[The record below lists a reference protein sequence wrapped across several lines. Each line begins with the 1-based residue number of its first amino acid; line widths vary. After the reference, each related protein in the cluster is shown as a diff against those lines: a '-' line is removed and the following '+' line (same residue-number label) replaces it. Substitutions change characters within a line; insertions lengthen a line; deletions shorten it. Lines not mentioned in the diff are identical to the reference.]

1 MSKRAGSAKILSGM
15 EPEVDEWF
23 TSKFGKMTE
32 PQERAIPLIRDGKNV
47 LISSPTGS
55 GKTLTA
61 FLAIINELLALEK
74 RGELEKRV
82 YCVYVSP
89 LKALA
94 NDIEKNL
101 IAPLA
106 EISAIAESVGGIRVA
121 VRSGDTSNSDRQK
134 MLRKPPHILITTPE
148 SLGIILSA
156 PRFRELLV
164 GVRWII
170 VDEIHEI
177 CSSKRG
183 VQLALNLERLRE
195 LAGVNFVR
203 VGLSATQAPIEEI
216 GLFLGGHEGGH
227 PRPMQIIEAKMGKDL
242 DVRVLAPTDRMN
254 ELPVDVVN
262 AALYERLEGMI
273 RAHTTTIVFTNT
285 RSGTERVALKL
296 KEMGIESMA
305 AHHGSLSKETRLEVE
320 GQLRGGQLQA
330 VVTSTSLELGID
342 IGSVDLVAQIG
353 SPKSISKGLQR
364 VGRSGHGVGRTSK
377 GRLIAFDND
386 DLIECAVLVKNA
398 KLGHIDRVAIPR
410 NCLDVL
416 AQGLVGMSLE
426 EVWKTDDAYALVRR
440 AHPYREL
447 TREDFDS
454 VMRYLGGQEM
464 EDIYAKL
471 WYDPDKG
478 EFGRKKG
485 GRMIY
490 YLNSGTIPD
499 EADYQVFSDKGR
511 HLGKLSEKF
520 VERLSGKDVFVL
532 GGRTYEFMR
541 ARGTKVFV
549 KDATGRRPTVP
560 SWTGEMLPRSFDLSM
575 QVGAFRGELD
585 KALRDG
591 SREDVIEW
599 LEKDYFLDAD
609 AAGDIAAYAAEQM
622 AMAGF
627 LPSDRT
633 LCVESYA
640 DDKGQHHAIFH
651 FPFGRRVNDALARGY
666 ASALSKKLKANVKV
680 STNDDAFIVTAAKA
694 FDVRALPGM
703 LKTGDFEALLR
714 SAIMGTELYKQR
726 FRHVA
731 GRSFLVLRNYMGRE
745 ISVSR
750 QQMRS
755 QRILEAL
762 AEHPEFPVVK
772 ETLAEIFNEVLD
784 VPHALKVLGWL
795 ESGEVEIRH
804 VKSEEAP
811 SPFAYNV
818 LVSDMADIVLLEDK
832 AALLREMHSKV
843 LKRILG
849 DGMEPLFRPEI
860 VKQHFKGKFP
870 AITKKEDVPAL
881 LRAAGPQRLFTTR
894 GRNAYEWNGVS
905 PEELNAWCEELI
917 AEGALV
923 SARAREVV
931 WAVPEDLPKL
941 AALFADGAKTR
952 AKEKE
957 FLSMLADGK
966 VHVSAE
972 LEKAL
977 SLDRK
982 KLKDV
987 ATELERRY
995 LISRADSG
1003 GKSYRLL
1010 DVKPADRAA
1019 SMRDLAIRTL
1029 GSSGP
1034 MLAEELALEL
1044 GAGVSETKNLLGLL
1058 DEEGLLFSGGITYLE
1073 TQYAL
1078 KADVE
1083 ALRGTNGE
1091 RGINIDDVNGL
1102 LLEKQFRR
1110 YLSVACYF
1118 EANPDVGL
1126 AMDLAWRVEDYRP
1139 AELDAMWAS
1148 GEVVVGRF
1156 VGGRVRYVAK
1166 HDAELLHAFR
1176 GPGRLSERE
1185 QIILELIEKHP
1196 GIGIE
1201 DVVKKTGLDKEVA
1214 REAVYML
1221 DRGLYVARAVGS
1233 SAGRNHYVRYVPE
1246 NVEKNPLPL
1255 LLERYV
1261 RSFGP
1266 VTVRQLERLLRAE
1279 RISLDATLS
1288 ALVTGGK
1295 IHSFAVSGEKEQ
1307 YFVAEEDFEHLGK
1320 SKPDETVRV
1329 LSILDPFT
1337 LHFSR
1342 EIEARWGEGWYYP
1355 IFKGTRPCGIVELWE
1370 MSGRV
1375 EVRNVELES
1384 SVTMAEVLEALEKIS
1399 PYFNAMHMDT
1409 TTVAGTQGKLVGDMS
1424 QKELEPFIGAGFVKV
1439 QTWLAKGI
1447 DTERVLT
1454 FDDFVSF
1461 LLWRQGLAPQTRFS
1475 SIGELDD
1482 ALVGLRSEDEAG
1494 ARLSSSLRGLSFKTV
1509 NGLNLGFGIP
1519 NVMMWLTEESAR
1531 RYRDALQEPET
1542 PVERSV
1548 IRALQRSG
1556 GMGRKALVEGLMG
1569 GAGGRDSL
1577 SRMFR
1582 KCMVMRNSFGRY
1594 VAVPGTPGDRSEARK
1609 WLVEH
1614 IVRNF
1619 VIASPET
1626 ISTHTNG
1633 EIGAPE
1639 ARAHL
1644 HALRTEGKLAK
1655 GFLLGEDC
1663 SSPWM
1668 PNSIPYWM
1676 PVEFVSKPVP
1686 KIEGDTLIGPGWKD
1700 RVSHYLR
1707 PWVQQKLG
1715 LGSAYLVFSSG
1726 RLVGGFLGCKVG
1738 GGVRVKKFSGND
1750 DAWQVARRQAAQQGQ
1765 RLTMVAE
1772 DEGEEER
1779 DDDSIDEWAKKLM
1792 LTTVRKK

>member
-1 MSKRAGSAKILSGM
+1 MSKHAGSAKILSGM
-15 EPEVDEWF
+15 EPEVGEWF

-61 FLAIINELLALEK
+61 FLAILNELLALEK
-74 RGELEKRV
+74 RGELEKRI

-101 IAPLA
+101 LSPLS
-106 EISAIAESVGGIRVA
+106 EISVIAENEPGIRVA

-156 PRFRELLV
+156 PKFRELLV
-164 GVRWII
+164 GVRWAI

-242 DVRVLAPTDRMN
+242 DVRVMAPTDRMN

-273 RAHTTTIVFTNT
+273 RSHTTTIVFTNT

-398 KLGHIDRVAIPR
+398 KLGHIDRVSIPR

-416 AQGLVGMSLE
+416 SQALVGMSLE
-426 EVWKTDDAYALVRR
+426 RVWKTDDAYEIVRR

-447 TREDFDS
+447 TRDDFDS

-464 EDIYAKL
+464 EDIYSKL
-471 WYDPDKG
+471 WHDPDKG

-520 VERLSGKDVFVL
+520 VERLNSRDVFVL
-532 GGRTYEFMR
+532 GGRTYEYMR

-585 KALRDG
+585 RALRDG
-591 SREDVIEW
+591 SREEVIEW

-609 AAGDIAAYAAEQM
+609 AAGDIAAYASEQM

-633 LCVESYA
+633 LCVEAYS

-680 STNDDAFIVTAAKA
+680 SVIDDAFIVTAAKQ
-694 FDVRALPGM
+694 FDIRALPGIV
-703 LKTGDFEALLR
+703 KTKDFESDLR

-762 AEHPEFPVVK
+762 ADHPEFPVVK
-772 ETLAEIFNEVLD
+772 ETLSEIFNEVLD
-784 VPHALKVLGWL
+784 VPHALKVMGWI
-795 ESGEVEIRH
+795 ESGDVEIRH
-804 VKSEEAP
+804 IKSEEAP
-811 SPFAYNV
+811 TPFAYNV

-849 DGMEPLFRPEI
+849 DGMEPLFTPEAAE
-860 VKQHFKGKFP
+860 KHFREKFP
-870 AITKKEDVPAL
+870 AVASKADVPAL
-881 LRAAGPQRLFTTR
+881 MKASGPLRLFTTR
-894 GRNAYEWNGVS
+894 GRNIYEWSGVP

-917 AEGALV
+917 AEGDLV

-931 WAVPEDLPKL
+931 WAVPEDVPKL
-941 AALFADGAKTR
+941 AALFADAAKTK

-957 FLSMLADGK
+957 LLSLLADGK

-977 SLDRK
+977 KLDRK

-987 ATELERRY
+987 ATELERKY
-995 LISRADSG
+995 LISRADGS
-1003 GKSYRLL
+1003 GKSYRRLE
-1010 DVKPADRAA
+1010 VKTVDRAA
-1019 SMRDLAIRTL
+1019 SMRDLAIRIL

-1073 TQYAL
+1073 TQFAL

-1083 ALRGTNGE
+1083 ALRGADGD
-1091 RGINIDDVNGL
+1091 RGIGVEDVYGL
-1102 LLEKQFRR
+1102 LLDKQFKK
-1110 YLSVACYF
+1110 YPSVASYF

-1126 AMDLAWRVEDYRP
+1126 SMDLAWRVDNYNP
-1139 AELDAMWAS
+1139 AHLDAMWAS
-1148 GEVVVGRF
+1148 GDVVVGRF

-1166 HDAELLHAFR
+1166 RDAELLHSFR

-1185 QIILELIEKHP
+1185 KTILELIEKHP

-1221 DRGLYVARAVGS
+1221 DRGLFVSRAVGS
-1233 SAGRNHYVRYVPE
+1233 SAGRNHYVRYAPE
-1246 NVEKNPLPL
+1246 TIDENPLPSL
-1255 LLERYV
+1255 IERYV

-1266 VTVRQLERLLRAE
+1266 ATVRQLERLLRAE

-1288 ALVTGGK
+1288 ALVASGK
-1295 IHSFAVSGEKEQ
+1295 VRSFAVSGEKEL
-1307 YFVAEEDFEHLGK
+1307 YYVAEEDFESLGK
-1320 SKPDETVRV
+1320 LKPDDEVRV

-1375 EVRNVELES
+1375 EVRNVELEPP
-1384 SVTMAEVLEALEKIS
+1384 VTMAEVLAALEKIS
-1399 PYFNAMHMDT
+1399 TYFDAMHMDT
-1409 TTVAGTQGKLVGDMS
+1409 MTVAGAQGKLVVDMTE
-1424 QKELEPFIGAGFVKV
+1424 KETQPFLDAGFAKA
-1439 QTWLAKGI
+1439 QSWLAKGI

-1454 FDDFVSF
+1454 LDEFVSF

-1475 SIGELDD
+1475 SIGELDET
-1482 ALVGLRSEDEAG
+1482 LVGLRSEDEAM
-1494 ARLSSSLRGLSFKTV
+1494 ARLSSPPRGLSFKTV

-1542 PVERSV
+1542 PAERTV
-1548 IRALQRSG
+1548 IRALRRSG

-1569 GAGGRDSL
+1569 GASGREAL
-1577 SRMFR
+1577 NRMFR

-1594 VAVPGTPGDRSEARK
+1594 VAVPGLPGDRAEARK
-1609 WLVEH
+1609 WLVERM
-1614 IVRNF
+1614 VRNF
-1619 VIASPET
+1619 VVACPES
-1626 ISTHTNG
+1626 ISVYTG
-1633 EIGAPE
+1633 SEIGAPE
-1639 ARAHL
+1639 ARGHL
-1644 HALRTEGKLAK
+1644 HTLRSEGKLAK
-1655 GFLLGEDC
+1655 GFLLGED
-1663 SSPWM
+1663 SASPWM

-1676 PVEFVSKPVP
+1676 PAEFASKPVP
-1686 KIEGDTLIGPGWKD
+1686 GVEGDMLIGPGWKD

-1715 LGSAYLVFSSG
+1715 LGSAYLVFTGG
-1726 RLVGGFLGCKVG
+1726 RLVGGFVGRKVG
-1738 GGVRVKKFSGND
+1738 GGVRVKKFSGNEE
-1750 DAWQVARRQAAQQGQ
+1750 AWQVARRQAAMQGQ
-1765 RLTMVAE
+1765 RLTMAVE
-1772 DEGEEER
+1772 DEAEEER